1 VTVHVPGGD
10 RVALTNEQRFA
21 QLELPGLYRAISAGH
36 TQQFAVNLAPEES
49 DTAPLD
55 FDQLEQFGVPLQSQ
69 VTQRPGRVAQEEA
82 SLHAAQL
89 ESRQKVW
96 RWLLVGCLG
105 FIIIETWW
113 AGRAARLAQRPTEGL
128 P

>member
-1 VTVHVPGGD
+1 L
-10 RVALTNEQRFA
+10 R
-21 QLELPGLYRAISAGH
+21 
-36 TQQFAVNLAPEES
+36 FAVNVAASES
-49 DTAPLD
+49 DTAPLEME
-55 FDQLEQFGVPLQSQ
+55 QLEQLGVRLGDKATRDERLADIRQ
-69 VTQRPGRVAQEEA
+69 QRDTE
-82 SLHAAQL
+82 L